1 MDTFWSTREQ
11 LKLVLLFMLSFI
23 FSEQSMNYSIADSLP
38 SNMPLSKKI
47 LWGKDGIIRKLN
59 IAPSSRVKEL
69 ELRSQMLQTHQ
80 KLGLLNMGLMGVQMY
95 LGSDM
100 YNKGNRDNATS
111 HRYLGYSTFSIYM
124 TTAGLQLFAP
134 PAFRYS
140 KGYSSIKVHRYLSY
154 IHFIGMVL
162 VPISGYYTAEYP
174 NDPKPY
180 EMHRNITAIT
190 FSSYTLAFL
199 MTLLP

>member
-1 MDTFWSTREQ
+1 M
-11 LKLVLLFMLSFI
+11 KLVLLFILSFI
-23 FSEQSMNYSIADSLP
+23 FSEESMNYSIADSLP
-38 SNMPLSKKI
+38 SNMPLSKKV

-140 KGYSSIKVHRYLSY
+140 KGYSSIKVHRYYHIY
-154 IHFIGMVL
+154 ILLGWCLFLLVGTIQHSIQMILNHMKCIGILQLLHLVLILLHF
-162 VPISGYYTAEYP
+162 
-174 NDPKPY
+174 
-180 EMHRNITAIT
+180 
-190 FSSYTLAFL
+190 
-199 MTLLP
+199 

>member
-1 MDTFWSTREQ
+1 
-11 LKLVLLFMLSFI
+11 
-23 FSEQSMNYSIADSLP
+23 MNYLNLTSSDSLP

-47 LWGKDGIIRKLN
+47 LWGQNGIIRKFNL
-59 IAPSSRVKEL
+59 APDSRVEEL
-69 ELRSQMLQTHQ
+69 KLRSKMLQLHQ
-80 KLGLLNMGLMGVQMY
+80 KLGLLNVGLMGAQMY

-100 YNKGNRDNATS
+100 YKKENRDHSTA
-111 HRYLGYSTFSIYM
+111 HHYLGYSVFSIYM

-140 KGYSSIKVHRYLSY
+140 KGYSSIKIHRYLSY
-154 IHFIGMVL
+154 IHFVGMMLIPVT
-162 VPISGYYTAEYP
+162 GYYTASHP

-180 EMHRNITAIT
+180 QMHRDVTMIT
-190 FSSYTLAFL
+190 FSSYALAFL

>member
-1 MDTFWSTREQ
+1 M
-11 LKLVLLFMLSFI
+11 KIVLFLILSLI
-23 FSEQSMNYSIADSLP
+23 FSEQTIHYSIADSLP

-47 LWGKDGIIRKLN
+47 LWGKNGVIRKLN
-59 IAPSSRVKEL
+59 LAPSSRVKEL
-69 ELRSQMLQTHQ
+69 ELRSEMLQLHQ
-80 KLGLLNMGLMGVQMY
+80 KLGLLNLGLLGTQMY

-100 YNKGNRDNATS
+100 YKGDRSNATA
-111 HRYLGYSTFSIYM
+111 HRYLGYSSFSIYM

-140 KGYSSIKVHRYLSY
+140 KGYSSIKIHRYLSY

-162 VPISGYYTAEYP
+162 IPISGYYTAQNS
-174 NDPKPY
+174 NDPKP
-180 EMHRNITAIT
+180 EEIHKNITTIT
-190 FSSYTLAFL
+190 FSTYTLAFL